1 MSTKA
6 TAARIY
12 EYGEPDV
19 FRFETMDVPDPV
31 GHEVLVRNTV
41 IGLNFVDIYYRRGT
55 LPVPEFPAI
64 IGDEASGVVEAVGP
78 NVTLVKV
85 GDRVAYADA
94 FGAYTTVRLYPEDRL
109 TLIPDGVTDDQ
120 AASSLLKGLTARYL
134 LKETV
139 QLHEGDTVLY
149 HAAAGGVGQIFTQ
162 WARSLGIHVIGT
174 VSTAEKAQIAL
185 QAGCT
190 AVVNYSTE
198 DFVERTFELTGG
210 QGVKAV
216 YDSVGKDTFRGSLA
230 VLRPRGTL
238 VQFGNASGFPE
249 PIDPFEL
256 APSSAVSDVGNF
268 AALQQHPQKLSLP
281 PQPISSTPYSR
292 ESSRSTQRTSIALIN
307 WSTHISNS
315 NSDAPSAQQY
325 CTSRHRAITGE
336 NHESSIARRNRTPSH
351 HE

>member
-109 TLIPDGVTDDQ
+109 TVIPDGVTDEQ

-174 VSTAEKAQIAL
+174 VSTAEKAHIAL

-198 DFVERTFELTGG
+198 DFVERTFELGWG
-210 QGVKAV
+210 PGSKGCLRLGRQGYVP
-216 YDSVGKDTFRGSLA
+216 GRT
-230 VLRPRGTL
+230 RGTQPPRHAGSIRQSL
-238 VQFGNASGFPE
+238 GFSGT
-249 PIDPFEL
+249 
-256 APSSAVSDVGNF
+256 N
-268 AALQQHPQKLSLP
+268 Q
-281 PQPISSTPYSR
+281 
-292 ESSRSTQRTSIALIN
+292 SI
-307 WSTHISNS
+307 
-315 NSDAPSAQQY
+315 
-325 CTSRHRAITGE
+325 
-336 NHESSIARRNRTPSH
+336 
-351 HE
+351 

>member
-31 GHEVLVRNTV
+31 GHEVVVRNTV
-41 IGLNFVDIYYRRGT
+41 IGLNFVDFYYRRGT

-162 WARSLGIHVIGT
+162 WARSFGIHVIGT
-174 VSTAEKAQIAL
+174 VSTADKAQIAL

-238 VQFGNASGFPE
+238 VQSRLHSEEAHSPRRCSSDRNARIQLLHPWSLEERDRLG
-249 PIDPFEL
+249 L
-256 APSSAVSDVGNF
+256 SAPWGERLVW
-268 AALQQHPQKLSLP
+268 
-281 PQPISSTPYSR
+281 
-292 ESSRSTQRTSIALIN
+292 ESSGDHGCVS
-307 WSTHISNS
+307 
-315 NSDAPSAQQY
+315 
-325 CTSRHRAITGE
+325 
-336 NHESSIARRNRTPSH
+336 RRNRNWSCPGSV
-351 HE
+351 EGSPLSSQLVYPESA

>member
-6 TAARIY
+6 TAARIF

-85 GDRVAYADA
+85 GDGVAYADA

-109 TLIPDGVTDDQ
+109 TVIPDGVTDDQ

-149 HAAAGGVGQIFTQ
+149 HAAVWWSGSDLHA
-162 WARSLGIHVIGT
+162 
-174 VSTAEKAQIAL
+174 
-185 QAGCT
+185 
-190 AVVNYSTE
+190 
-198 DFVERTFELTGG
+198 
-210 QGVKAV
+210 
-216 YDSVGKDTFRGSLA
+216 VGKIAWDSRDWNSIDCGESA
-230 VLRPRGTL
+230 NRSP
-238 VQFGNASGFPE
+238 SG
-249 PIDPFEL
+249 L
-256 APSSAVSDVGNF
+256 HS
-268 AALQQHPQKLSLP
+268 
-281 PQPISSTPYSR
+281 
-292 ESSRSTQRTSIALIN
+292 
-307 WSTHISNS
+307 
-315 NSDAPSAQQY
+315 
-325 CTSRHRAITGE
+325 
-336 NHESSIARRNRTPSH
+336 
-351 HE
+351 

>member
-94 FGAYTTVRLYPEDRL
+94 FGAYTTVRLYSENRL
-109 TLIPDGVTDDQ
+109 TVIPDGVTDDQ

-149 HAAAGGVGQIFTQ
+149 HAAAG
-162 WARSLGIHVIGT
+162 A
-174 VSTAEKAQIAL
+174 
-185 QAGCT
+185 
-190 AVVNYSTE
+190 
-198 DFVERTFELTGG
+198 
-210 QGVKAV
+210 
-216 YDSVGKDTFRGSLA
+216 VGKIAWDSRDWNSIDCGESANRPPSGLHSGSQLRHGRLRRTDLRVDWWPGSKGCLRLGRQGYVPGLA
-230 VLRPRGTL
+230 RGTETPRHAGS
-238 VQFGNASGFPE
+238 VRQRIG
-249 PIDPFEL
+249 
-256 APSSAVSDVGNF
+256 
-268 AALQQHPQKLSLP
+268 LP
-281 PQPISSTPYSR
+281 GTKQ
-292 ESSRSTQRTSIALIN
+292 SI
-307 WSTHISNS
+307 
-315 NSDAPSAQQY
+315 
-325 CTSRHRAITGE
+325 
-336 NHESSIARRNRTPSH
+336 
-351 HE
+351 

>member
-64 IGDEASGVVEAVGP
+64 IGDEATGVVEAVGP
-78 NVTLVKV
+78 KVTLVKV
-85 GDRVAYADA
+85 GDRVGYADA

-109 TLIPDGVTDDQ
+109 TVIPDGVTDDQ

-174 VSTAEKAQIAL
+174 VSTADKAQIAL
-185 QAGCT
+185 Q
-190 AVVNYSTE
+190 
-198 DFVERTFELTGG
+198 
-210 QGVKAV
+210 
-216 YDSVGKDTFRGSLA
+216 
-230 VLRPRGTL
+230 
-238 VQFGNASGFPE
+238 
-249 PIDPFEL
+249 
-256 APSSAVSDVGNF
+256 
-268 AALQQHPQKLSLP
+268 
-281 PQPISSTPYSR
+281 
-292 ESSRSTQRTSIALIN
+292 
-307 WSTHISNS
+307 
-315 NSDAPSAQQY
+315 
-325 CTSRHRAITGE
+325 
-336 NHESSIARRNRTPSH
+336 
-351 HE
+351 